1 MKTFMG
7 MIIPD
12 KLRFSDKLRIGSSV
26 SNNRQLRVLITGAGR
41 GIGRAIVNE
50 LKVSPLKHKI
60 AVTARTESELQD
72 SIKGASGETL
82 VIAADL
88 LDSKSPSQIIE
99 KVVEKF
105 GGLDFLV
112 LNAGDGISATI
123 ESTDD
128 ELWNRTMELNAT
140 APFRFIRSVAP
151 IMREQGGGKIVI
163 VASEAGLHGA
173 ANVAAYSASKHAIVG
188 LMRSAAAELSR
199 DKIQVNAVCPIF
211 VDTPMMQRS
220 VEAAAARTGK
230 SVDEVRTTLASRQP
244 GGRVLTPEE
253 VASAVVSYLNVDTSG
268 EAKYLDGSNTNGASR

>member
-1 MKTFMG
+1 

-12 KLRFSDKLRIGSSV
+12 KLRLSDKLRIGSSV
-26 SNNRQLRVLITGAGR
+26 SNNQQLRVLITGAGR

-88 LDSKSPSQIIE
+88 LDSRSPSQIIE
-99 KVVEKF
+99 KVVKKF

-123 ESTDD
+123 EGTDD

-140 APFRFIRSVAP
+140 APFRFIRSIAP
-151 IMREQGGGKIVI
+151 IMRGQGGGKIVI

-199 DKIQVNAVCPIF
+199 DNIQVNAVCPIF
-211 VDTPMMQRS
+211 VDTSMMQRS

-253 VASAVVSYLNVDTSG
+253 VASAVISYLSVDTSG
-268 EAKYLDGSNTNGASR
+268 EAKYLDGSNTNGVSR

>member
-1 MKTFMG
+1 

-253 VASAVVSYLNVDTSG
+253 VASAVVSYLSVDTSG

>member
-12 KLRFSDKLRIGSSV
+12 KLRLSDKLRIGSSV
-26 SNNRQLRVLITGAGR
+26 SNNQQLRVLITGAGR

-88 LDSKSPSQIIE
+88 LDSRSPSQIIE
-99 KVVEKF
+99 KVVKKF

-123 ESTDD
+123 EGTDD

-151 IMREQGGGKIVI
+151 IMRGQGGGKIVI

-199 DKIQVNAVCPIF
+199 DNIQVNAVCPIF

-253 VASAVVSYLNVDTSG
+253 VASAVISYLSVDTSG
-268 EAKYLDGSNTNGASR
+268 EAKYLDGSNTNGVSR

>member
-1 MKTFMG
+1 

-12 KLRFSDKLRIGSSV
+12 KLRLSDKLRIGSSV
-26 SNNRQLRVLITGAGR
+26 SNNQQLRVLITGAGR

-72 SIKGASGETL
+72 SIKGACGETL
-82 VIAADL
+82 VIASDL
-88 LDSKSPSQIIE
+88 LDSRSPSQIIE
-99 KVVEKF
+99 KVVKKF

-123 ESTDD
+123 EGTDD

-140 APFRFIRSVAP
+140 APFRFIRSIAP

-199 DKIQVNAVCPIF
+199 DNIQVNAVCPIF

-253 VASAVVSYLNVDTSG
+253 VASAVISYLSVDTSG
-268 EAKYLDGSNTNGASR
+268 EAKYLDGSNTNGVSR

>member
-12 KLRFSDKLRIGSSV
+12 KLRLSDKLRIGSSV
-26 SNNRQLRVLITGAGR
+26 SNNQQLRVLITGAGR

-88 LDSKSPSQIIE
+88 LDSRSPSQIIE
-99 KVVEKF
+99 KVVKKF

-123 ESTDD
+123 EGTDD

-151 IMREQGGGKIVI
+151 IMRGQGGGKIVI

-199 DKIQVNAVCPIF
+199 DNIHVNAVCPIF

-253 VASAVVSYLNVDTSG
+253 VASAVISYLSVDTSG
-268 EAKYLDGSNTNGASR
+268 EAKYLDGSNTNGVSR

>member
-253 VASAVVSYLNVDTSG
+253 VASAVVSYLSVDTSG

>member
-1 MKTFMG
+1 

-12 KLRFSDKLRIGSSV
+12 KLRLSDKLRIGSSV
-26 SNNRQLRVLITGAGR
+26 SNNQQLRVLITGAGR

-88 LDSKSPSQIIE
+88 LDSRSPSQIIE
-99 KVVEKF
+99 KVVKKF

-123 ESTDD
+123 EGTDD

-140 APFRFIRSVAP
+140 APFRFIRSIAP
-151 IMREQGGGKIVI
+151 IMRGQGGGKIVI

-199 DKIQVNAVCPIF
+199 DNIHVNAVCPIF

-253 VASAVVSYLNVDTSG
+253 VASAVISYLSVDTSG
-268 EAKYLDGSNTNGASR
+268 EAKYLDGSNTNGVSR

>member
-1 MKTFMG
+1 

-12 KLRFSDKLRIGSSV
+12 KLRLSDKLRIGSSV
-26 SNNRQLRVLITGAGR
+26 SNNQQLSVLITGAGR

-88 LDSKSPSQIIE
+88 LNSRSPSQIIE
-99 KVVEKF
+99 KVVKKF

-123 ESTDD
+123 EGTDD

-199 DKIQVNAVCPIF
+199 DNIQVNAVCPIF

-253 VASAVVSYLNVDTSG
+253 VASAVISYLSVDTSG
-268 EAKYLDGSNTNGASR
+268 EAKYLDGSNTNGVSR

>member
-1 MKTFMG
+1 

-50 LKVSPLKHKI
+50 LKVSTLKHKI

-253 VASAVVSYLNVDTSG
+253 VASAVVSYLSVDTSG

>member
-12 KLRFSDKLRIGSSV
+12 KLRLSDKLRIGSSV
-26 SNNRQLRVLITGAGR
+26 SNNQQLRVLITGAGR

-88 LDSKSPSQIIE
+88 LDSRSPSQIIE
-99 KVVEKF
+99 KVVKKF

-123 ESTDD
+123 EGTDD

-140 APFRFIRSVAP
+140 APFRFIRSIAP
-151 IMREQGGGKIVI
+151 IMRGQGGGKIVI

-199 DKIQVNAVCPIF
+199 DNIQVNAVCPIF

-253 VASAVVSYLNVDTSG
+253 VASAVISYLSVDTSG
-268 EAKYLDGSNTNGASR
+268 EAKYLDGSNTNGVSR

>member
-1 MKTFMG
+1 

-12 KLRFSDKLRIGSSV
+12 KLRLSDKLRIGSSV
-26 SNNRQLRVLITGAGR
+26 SNNQQLRVLITGAGR

-88 LDSKSPSQIIE
+88 LDSRSPSQIIE
-99 KVVEKF
+99 KVVKKF

-123 ESTDD
+123 EGTDD

-151 IMREQGGGKIVI
+151 IMRGQGGGKIVI

-199 DKIQVNAVCPIF
+199 DNIHVNAVCPIF

-253 VASAVVSYLNVDTSG
+253 VASAVISYLSVDTSG
-268 EAKYLDGSNTNGASR
+268 EAKYLDGSNTNGVSR

>member
-1 MKTFMG
+1 

-12 KLRFSDKLRIGSSV
+12 KLRLSDKLRIGSSV
-26 SNNRQLRVLITGAGR
+26 SNNQQLRVLITGAGR

-88 LDSKSPSQIIE
+88 LDSRSPSQIIE
-99 KVVEKF
+99 KVVKKF

-123 ESTDD
+123 EGTDD

-140 APFRFIRSVAP
+140 APFRFIRSIAP
-151 IMREQGGGKIVI
+151 IMRGQGGGKIVI

-253 VASAVVSYLNVDTSG
+253 VASAVISYLSVDTSG
-268 EAKYLDGSNTNGASR
+268 EAKYLDGSNTNGVSR

>member
-1 MKTFMG
+1 
-7 MIIPD
+7 
-12 KLRFSDKLRIGSSV
+12 V

-230 SVDEVRTTLASRQP
+230 SVDDVRTTLASRQP

>member
-1 MKTFMG
+1 
-7 MIIPD
+7 
-12 KLRFSDKLRIGSSV
+12 V
-26 SNNRQLRVLITGAGR
+26 SNNQQLRVLITGAGR

-88 LDSKSPSQIIE
+88 LDSRSPSQIIE
-99 KVVEKF
+99 KVVKKF

-123 ESTDD
+123 EGTDD

-151 IMREQGGGKIVI
+151 IMRGQGGGKIVI

-199 DKIQVNAVCPIF
+199 DNIQVNAVCPIF

-253 VASAVVSYLNVDTSG
+253 VASAVISYLSVDTSG
-268 EAKYLDGSNTNGASR
+268 EAKYLDGSNTNGVSR

>member
-1 MKTFMG
+1 

-12 KLRFSDKLRIGSSV
+12 KLRLSDKLRIGSSV
-26 SNNRQLRVLITGAGR
+26 SNNQQLRVLITGAGR

-88 LDSKSPSQIIE
+88 LDSRSPSQIIE
-99 KVVEKF
+99 KVVKKF

-123 ESTDD
+123 EGTDD

-151 IMREQGGGKIVI
+151 IMRGQGGGKIVI

-253 VASAVVSYLNVDTSG
+253 VASAVISYLSVDTSG
-268 EAKYLDGSNTNGASR
+268 EAKYLDGSNTNGVSR